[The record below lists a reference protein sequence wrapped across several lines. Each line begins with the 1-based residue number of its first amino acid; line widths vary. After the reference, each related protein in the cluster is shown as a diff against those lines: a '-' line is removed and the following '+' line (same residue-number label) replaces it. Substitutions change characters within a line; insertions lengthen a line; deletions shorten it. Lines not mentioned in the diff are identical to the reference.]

1 MESDRQRWNRK
12 YRQRDGAPESV
23 APIVAKYCHLA
34 PPGRALDI
42 AAGTGQNARF
52 LAENGF
58 VVTAIDISDIA
69 LSALAGIHPR
79 LHPVCLDLDRW
90 DLPEN
95 RYQLVIN
102 LHYLNRRL
110 FTPIAEALVAGG
122 VLIFET
128 FIDPPPGRGGSTH
141 CRDYLLKEYELRH
154 AFAAMKTVFYEE
166 STMPSALGDAK
177 MASLV
182 AIRR

>member
-12 YRQRDGAPESV
+12 YRHRDDAPEPV
-23 APIVAKYCHLA
+23 APIVAKYFRLA

-42 AAGTGQNARF
+42 AAGNGQNAHF

-58 VVTAIDISDIA
+58 VVTAVDISDVA
-69 LSALAGIHPR
+69 LSALTGIHPR
-79 LHPVCLDLDRW
+79 LHPACLDLDRW
-90 DLPEN
+90 DPPKN

-110 FTPIAEALVAGG
+110 FSPITETLVAGG

-128 FIDPPPGRGGSTH
+128 FIDPPPGRGEATH
-141 CRDYLLKEYELRH
+141 CPDYLLKENELRR

-166 STMPSALGDAK
+166 STRPTALGEAK

-182 AIRR
+182 AIRQ